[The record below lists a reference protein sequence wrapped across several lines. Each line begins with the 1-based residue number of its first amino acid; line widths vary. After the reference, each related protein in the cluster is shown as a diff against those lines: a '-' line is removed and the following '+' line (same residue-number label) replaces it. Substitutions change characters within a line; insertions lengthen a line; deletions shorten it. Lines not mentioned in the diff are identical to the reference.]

1 MDFTIRMYTELL
13 QAMQAAGYSFS
24 TLEAFL
30 RNPTPNTLILR
41 HDVDAMPQNSL
52 AFAQIQHSQNIRG
65 VYYFRATS
73 GSWNDRII
81 RQIADMGHEVGY
93 HYECLTT
100 CKGNKELAILD
111 FEKNL
116 TALRRLAPV
125 STICMHGS
133 PMSKYDSKDLWK
145 TYSYSDFDIV
155 DTGAE
160 KEGCTVVLNKNPEA
174 LTECYAILTEVYQ
187 RAKLPLPNYSHF
199 DAIWQHTTDQIGLRL
214 FTAMWEGQIIGCV
227 LCLACGDT
235 LYDYYAG
242 AYSRYYSKYPNDLLP
257 WAVIMWG
264 KENGFSW
271 FDFGGAGKPGVPYG
285 VRDYKK
291 KFGGSF
297 VNHGRYEKNHYP
309 ALLAVANQ
317 LFTLWRAVKR

>member
-30 RNPTPNTLILR
+30 RNPTPNTFILR

-155 DTGAE
+155 GEPYLDVDFSKVAYLTDTGRRWDGH
-160 KEGCTVVLNKNPEA
+160 KV
-174 LTECYAILTEVYQ
+174 
-187 RAKLPLPNYSHF
+187 S
-199 DAIWQHTTDQIGLRL
+199 
-214 FTAMWEGQIIGCV
+214 
-227 LCLACGDT
+227 
-235 LYDYYAG
+235 
-242 AYSRYYSKYPNDLLP
+242 
-257 WAVIMWG
+257 
-264 KENGFSW
+264 
-271 FDFGGAGKPGVPYG
+271 
-285 VRDYKK
+285 VRDK
-291 KFGGSF
+291 
-297 VNHGRYEKNHYP
+297 VNAGFNHPFRSTADLIAGLKNK
-309 ALLAVANQ
+309 Q
-317 LFTLWRAVKR
+317 LSSQVMFTFHPQRWNNNPIYWLQELVFQKTKNVVKQYFYVK